1 MRQKELLHQADLKV
15 KEAAAELK
23 DTYRL
28 HYHLMPQANWMNDPN
43 GLVYF
48 QGYYHVFYQHHPFS
62 PQWGTMD
69 WGHALTRDF
78 LTWEHLPIALTPS
91 EQYDLDGCFSGSA
104 VVEDGALNVFHWGE
118 EGRRGSAGAGR
129 AVSSMAFLS

>member
-15 KEAAAELK
+15 KEAAAEVK

-48 QGYYHVFYQHHPFS
+48 QGYYHVFYQHHPSVPSGGLCIGGMPS
-62 PQWGTMD
+62 PGT
-69 WGHALTRDF
+69 F
-78 LTWEHLPIALTPS
+78 LLGNTCP
-91 EQYDLDGCFSGSA
+91 
-104 VVEDGALNVFHWGE
+104 
-118 EGRRGSAGAGR
+118 
-129 AVSSMAFLS
+129 